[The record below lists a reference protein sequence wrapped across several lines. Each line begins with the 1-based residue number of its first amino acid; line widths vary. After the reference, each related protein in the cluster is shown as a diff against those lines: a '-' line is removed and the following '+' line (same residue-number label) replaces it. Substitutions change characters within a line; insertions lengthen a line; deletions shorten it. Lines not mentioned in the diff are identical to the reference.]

1 MSILFL
7 TGCSDYSLSKVS
19 PQNTLT
25 AQTISINKTESEMI
39 LKNIIAEAIATKQS
53 STTLRLYLEDESLQ
67 NNKETIVTNLNTHL
81 KTIEDLKIKTIS
93 YNMHKDYK
101 DIQKQ
106 VSDILSKL
114 IDSQKQLITNLEDDD
129 LKQLSSEM
137 ENYDN
142 LMTQLQGLL

>member
-106 VSDILSKL
+106 VSDILSKM